1 MAIGCGRDWHPELKV
16 GLTHLGDSP
25 QQEVSIECD
34 HRGSLPRSPYFTTSV
49 VYAKNAR
56 ASDLI
61 SMFKFL
67 FICTTSLLFT
77 GCASILNDSVHSM
90 KVEAKTSDGQL
101 VVGADC
107 KLTNNYGS
115 VSMKSGDTVQVR
127 RSGEDLDINCIHL
140 QNPDANAKAIS
151 RVNGGMLGNIIIGG
165 GIGAIIDHNKGT
177 AYTYPTWVQLVFGK
191 TLVFDR
197 NTEQEGQPTPPVG
210 ANQTSTGTTG
220 NSAVAGTGDAPPPQN
235 SDTSKS
241 QPRTKSPSLYVCQ
254 YRENYCQ

>member
-1 MAIGCGRDWHPELKV
+1 V

-25 QQEVSIECD
+25 QQEVSIECGQPD
-34 HRGSLPRSPYFTTSV
+34 SLHRSPYFTTCGVLS
-49 VYAKNAR
+49 KDAR
-56 ASDLI
+56 ANDWI

-67 FICTTSLLFT
+67 MICATTLLFT
-77 GCASILNDSVHSM
+77 GCASILNDSVHPM
-90 KVEAKTSDGQL
+90 KIEARTSDGQF

-127 RSGEDLDINCIHL
+127 RSGQDLDINCVHL

-151 RVNGGMLGNIIIGG
+151 RVNGGMMGNIIIGG

-197 NTEQEGQPTPPVG
+197 NTEQEGRPSPATD
-210 ANQTSTGTTG
+210 ANQTSASTTG
-220 NSAVAGTGDAPPPQN
+220 SIAVVGNGDTPSTQN
-235 SDTSKS
+235 SDTSRP